1 MEKKSIFLKFPYWE
15 HNLVRHNLD
24 AMHIEKNVYDNIVS
38 TLLNIDHKSKDN
50 LKLAITF
57 NIWA

>member
-1 MEKKSIFLKFPYWE
+1 
-15 HNLVRHNLD
+15 VRHNLD
-24 AMHIEKNVYDNIVS
+24 VKHIEKNVYDNIVS